1 MQVAGLR
8 RELRGLV
15 PSGSGGAVRIRALRG
30 VGYAL
35 DWD

>member
-8 RELRGLV
+8 RRLGGLSAEGRG
-15 PSGSGGAVRIRALRG
+15 PAVRIRALRG

-35 DWD
+35 E